1 VVELPRLHSILRPAS
16 LNPYAVMV
24 GIEACPCEGR
34 GPTIHEFACRLGK
47 FRSPCGS
54 THSKKYFTT
63 ETRRSRRRNI
73 LPAGA
78 AVEQNQLL
86 SSFPRKAGIQGNR
99 QGAEHVALDSRFRGN
114 DGVGRRRGRLNM
126 IGRLLLLRG
135 LRGAFFYLALR
146 KHPQFATP
154 PRNPRRIKRLSIASI
169 SAMNIRV
176 CVNPPATDVAL
187 VSRY

>member
-114 DGVGRRRGRLNM
+114 DGVGRRRGEVEYDRVAPSTPYSVASVPPWCILLPGTQKAPAICHTTAESTSNQTIEHRQYLSDEHSRL
-126 IGRLLLLRG
+126 R
-135 LRGAFFYLALR
+135 
-146 KHPQFATP
+146 
-154 PRNPRRIKRLSIASI
+154 
-169 SAMNIRV
+169 
-176 CVNPPATDVAL
+176 
-187 VSRY
+187 